1 MLFNLFF
8 FIDLQNLRVLSR
20 KQPPVM
26 DNKNWQL
33 LTLTIHSY
41 WRIYYI
47 TGILNIDVWKGG
59 EQAV

>member
-1 MLFNLFF
+1 
-8 FIDLQNLRVLSR
+8 
-20 KQPPVM
+20 M